1 MNAAGPTTVAMVVG
15 GARLERFSS
24 MTVLIV
30 DDNDANVALL
40 STLMRRHG
48 IHNVVTE
55 TDSRRVVSRL
65 AEVKPDLVLLDLHMP
80 HLGGVAVSRQIKQFA
95 AGSYLPVLVLTADI
109 TTTSRNEALE
119 HGAADF
125 LTKPLDHVE
134 VVLRVANL
142 LETRRLYSMLR
153 ARLPDE
159 VIGAVGDVAAELTP
173 HRVRDVLRSRGIVP
187 HFQPVLD
194 VHTGRIVG
202 HEALARFSDQHPQG
216 IAGWFTEAFAVGLGT
231 DLEWL
236 AVTQAMP
243 FLTAAPVDTFL
254 ALNMSPATVALLEQ
268 RPLCDPALSSRVV
281 IELTEHVPIEDYSAI
296 RRALAPLRSEGGRL
310 AADDL
315 GSGYAGFRHL
325 IALAP
330 DIIKLDMSLVRGIHR
345 SRPQRALARALVAFA
360 ADVGATVVAEGV
372 EETAELD
379 VLLDLAVPWAQ
390 GYYLGR
396 PQPAERSLAHVWER
410 TTAHPMKT
418 G

>member
-1 MNAAGPTTVAMVVG
+1 MIGR
-15 GARLERFSS
+15 ARLERFSS
-24 MTVLIV
+24 MTVLVV

-40 STLMRRHG
+40 STLLRRHG
-48 IHNVVTE
+48 IQNVVTE
-55 TDSRRVVSRL
+55 TDSRRVAGL
-65 AEVKPDLVLLDLHMP
+65 LGQVKPDLVLLDLHMP
-80 HLGGVAVSRQIKQFA
+80 HLDGIAVSLQIKQFA
-95 AGSYLPVLVLTADI
+95 AGSYLPALVLTADI
-109 TTTSRNEALE
+109 TTNARNQALE

-153 ARLPDE
+153 AGLPDE
-159 VIGAVGDVAAELTP
+159 VIGGVGGDQPELTP
-173 HRVRDVLRSRGIVP
+173 HRVRNVLRNRGIVP

-194 VHTGRIVG
+194 LDTGRIVG
-202 HEALARFSDQHPQG
+202 HEALARFPDQHPQG
-216 IAGWFTEAFAVGLGT
+216 IAGWFNEAFAVGLGT

-243 FLTAAPVDTFL
+243 FLSAAPVDTFL

-268 RPLCDPALSSRVV
+268 RPLCEPALSSRVV

-296 RRALAPLRSEGGRL
+296 RRALAPLRSEGARL

-372 EETAELD
+372 EEAGELD
-379 VLLDLAVPWAQ
+379 VLLDLSVPWAQ

-396 PQPAERSLAHVWER
+396 PQPAEQSLKHVWEEPTSHPI
-410 TTAHPMKT
+410 TT

>member
-1 MNAAGPTTVAMVVG
+1 MISPDSGTRTSVAS

-24 MTVLIV
+24 MTILVV
-30 DDNDANVALL
+30 DDNEANVTLL
-40 STLMRRHG
+40 STLLKRHG
-48 IHNVVTE
+48 IQNVATE
-55 TDSRRVVSRL
+55 TDSRRVAGL
-65 AEVKPDLVLLDLHMP
+65 LTELKPDLVLLDLHMP
-80 HLGGVAVSRQIKQFA
+80 FLDGVAVSLEVKQFA
-95 AGSYLPVLVLTADI
+95 AGSYLPVLILTADV
-109 TTTSRNEALE
+109 TTTARNEALE

-153 ARLPDE
+153 SARSEDDPEPADSAPD
-159 VIGAVGDVAAELTP
+159 LQP
-173 HRVRDVLRSRGIVP
+173 HRIHKVLSSRGIVP
-187 HFQPVLD
+187 HFQPVVD
-194 VHTGRIVG
+194 VHNGRIVG
-202 HEALARFSDQHPQG
+202 HEALARFHDPHPQG

-236 AVTQAMP
+236 AVSESMP
-243 FLTAAPVDTFL
+243 FLAAAPPDTFL
-254 ALNMSPATVALLEQ
+254 ALNMSPATVGLLEQ
-268 RPLCDPALSSRVV
+268 RHLCEPALSSRVV

-296 RRALAPLRSEGGRL
+296 RRALAPLRSDGARL

-345 SRPQRALARALVAFA
+345 NRPQRALARALVAFA

-372 EETAELD
+372 EEAAELE
-379 VLLDLAVPWAQ
+379 VLVDLEVPWAQ
-390 GYYLGR
+390 GYLLGR
-396 PQPAERSLAHVWER
+396 PESSERSLANAR
-410 TTAHPMKT
+410 TRAASQAVNT